1 MDKRI
6 GVIGIIIENGTANR
20 EAAAPAVNNL
30 LTEYGHIVAG
40 RMGLPYKEKN
50 VNVISI
56 IVEASTD
63 ELGALTGKLGQ
74 IDGVKVKSI
83 LV

>member
-6 GVIGIIIENGTANR
+6 GVIGIIIENRKDG
-20 EAAAPAVNNL
+20 APSVNTI
-30 LTEYGHIVAG
+30 LTDYGHIIAG
-40 RMGLPYKEKN
+40 RMGLPYKEKD

-56 IVEASTD
+56 IVESTTD

-74 IDGVKVKSI
+74 ISGVKVKSI